1 MSTDQ
6 DGETQGGGGRP
17 AAEWMVGVLGA
28 LALIAVLGFLAY
40 QAAAVRDGPPKV
52 RTPVIETDEQGPPY
66 VVTVRVQNAGGQTAQ
81 DVQIAGELT
90 RDDATVEQAS
100 ASARYVPPHSH
111 RRASLVFR
119 TDPDTAT
126 LEVKTAGYSLP

>member
-1 MSTDQ
+1 MNADQ
-6 DGETQGGGGRP
+6 DGETQGEGGRP
-17 AAEWMVGVLGA
+17 ATEWVVGVLGA

-40 QAAAVRDGPPKV
+40 QTVAVRDGPPNL
-52 RTPVIETDEQGPPY
+52 RTPVIRTDEQGPPY

-81 DVQIAGELT
+81 DVRITGELT

-100 ASARYVPPHSH
+100 ATARYVPPHSH
-111 RRASLVFR
+111 RQASLVFR

-126 LEVKTAGYSLP
+126 LDVQTAGYSLP